1 MKNRSALLPWVSLSL
16 LFFAVLLTVF
26 QLVQYSRIRANFAPG
41 TVIAG
46 VPVGGLSRIQA
57 ADRLTQAYNI
67 PIEMH
72 INDAIIQIKPASLG
86 FELQLDI
93 MLSAA
98 EQQRLAQP
106 FWVGFWDYL
115 WNRRPQA
122 AEVPLSATISEERL
136 RSYLKNEIA
145 PRYNQPP
152 MPARPVPGTT
162 VFERGQPGIEI
173 DIERT
178 VPILRDAM
186 RSPSNRIV
194 NLTYSQTQP
203 PRPPIQNLQVLLQ
216 QTIDNAGFDGITEV
230 YLLDLQS
237 RQELSFAYRQGQNL
251 PPGIAF
257 TAAST
262 IKIPIM
268 VSSFRR
274 IPEPTPANANEL
286 IKQMIEFSEN
296 DPADKLM
303 QAYMDPTLG
312 PLTVSDDMEILG
324 LKNTFLAG
332 YFAPGAP
339 LLRRFTTPANQRTDA
354 YTDPDFYNQT
364 TPAEMGMLMDDI
376 YQCAQNGGGS
386 FAAAF
391 PGQISE
397 AECRTMIAHLTNNRI
412 GVLIQAG
419 LPEGTPLAH
428 KHGWITEL
436 DGYIHTVSDVAIVYA
451 PSGNY
456 ILVIYVWHP
465 TQIYFDET
473 NKLFAAMSQAVYNYF
488 TVGR

>member
-1 MKNRSALLPWVSLSL
+1 MKNRSTFLPWISLSL
-16 LFFAVLLTVF
+16 LFIAVLLTVF
-26 QLVQYSRIRANFAPG
+26 ELVQYSRIRANFAPG

-46 VPVGGLSRIQA
+46 VPVGGLNRVQA
-57 ADRLTQAYNI
+57 ADRLVQAYNI
-67 PIEMH
+67 PIELN
-72 INDAIIQIKPASLG
+72 INDARIQIKPAALG
-86 FELQLDI
+86 FELQMDI
-93 MLSAA
+93 MLAAA
-98 EQQRLAQP
+98 EQQRVAQP
-106 FWVGFWDYL
+106 FWIGFWDYL
-115 WNRRPQA
+115 WNRVPAA
-122 AEVPLSATISEERL
+122 AEVPLSATISEDRL
-136 RSYLKNEIA
+136 RAYLQSEVA

-152 MPARPVPGTT
+152 APARPVPGTT

-178 VPILRDAM
+178 VQVIRDAM
-186 RSPSNRIV
+186 RSPTDRIV
-194 NLTYSQTQP
+194 NLTYSQTMP
-203 PRPPIQNLQVLLQ
+203 SRPPLQNLQVLLQ
-216 QTIDNAGFDGITEV
+216 QIIDTDGFDGITEV
-230 YLLDLQS
+230 YLLDLQT
-237 RQELSFAYRQGQNL
+237 RQELNFAYSQGQTL
-251 PPGIAF
+251 TPGIAF

-274 IPEPTPANANEL
+274 IPEPTPANANEMV
-286 IKQMIEFSEN
+286 KQMIQFSEN

-303 QAYMDPTLG
+303 QNYMDPSLG

-324 LKNTFLAG
+324 LSNTFLAG

-339 LLRRFTTPANQRTDA
+339 LLRRFSTPANQRTDV

-364 TPAEMGMLMDDI
+364 TPVEMGMLLDDV

-386 FAAAF
+386 FAVAF

-397 AECRTMIAHLTNNRI
+397 AECRTMIGHLTNNRI

-465 TQIYFDET
+465 VQIYFDET
-473 NKLFAAMSQAVYNYF
+473 NKLFAVMSQAVYNYF